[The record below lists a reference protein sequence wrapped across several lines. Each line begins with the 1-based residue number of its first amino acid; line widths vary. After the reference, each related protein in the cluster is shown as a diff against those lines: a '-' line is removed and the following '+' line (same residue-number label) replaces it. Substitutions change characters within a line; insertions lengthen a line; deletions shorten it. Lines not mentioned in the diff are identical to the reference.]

1 MFMDIINIIWEL
13 GIFSIIIMFG
23 IKISLASGL
32 SNIPKKYIAL
42 IIVGY
47 SGWILILSQIAS
59 IYATKVASILYNY
72 GSVLFLIMSRIWFV

>member
-1 MFMDIINIIWEL
+1 MDIINIIWEL

-47 SGWILILSQIAS
+47 SG
-59 IYATKVASILYNY
+59 
-72 GSVLFLIMSRIWFV
+72 